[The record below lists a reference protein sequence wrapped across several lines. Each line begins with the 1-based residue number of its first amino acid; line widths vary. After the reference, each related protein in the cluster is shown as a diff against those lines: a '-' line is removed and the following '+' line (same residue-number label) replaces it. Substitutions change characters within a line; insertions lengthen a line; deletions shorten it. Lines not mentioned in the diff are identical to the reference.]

1 MHLLLQAFSAC
12 AFTHARERARFSGS
26 WCMCRRSSHMG
37 RAEGCEVL
45 VNAIFNGMLAGSVA
59 STTWRKSSYSATE
72 DTYVE
77 VAELPGGDVAVRN
90 SRDPEGPALV
100 YTRAEMEA
108 FAAGVKDG
116 EFDWADDDDLSP
128 RSGDAA
134 TGVESDDGEAGSASD
149 PSGPVMHHRIVDDE
163 LQEVAGTVITG
174 EAVLDR
180 AASERLLRVLGA
192 VVSLHR
198 MHDVDDHGR
207 CTICRPKARLRWWR
221 RDTCSVHATLTT
233 HLGHSFAASNRRD
246 R

>member
-1 MHLLLQAFSAC
+1 
-12 AFTHARERARFSGS
+12 
-26 WCMCRRSSHMG
+26 
-37 RAEGCEVL
+37 
-45 VNAIFNGMLAGSVA
+45 VNAIFNGMLAGRFAPV
-59 STTWRKSSYSATE
+59 TWRKSSYSDTE

-77 VAELPGGDVAVRN
+77 VAELPSGDVAVRS

-116 EFDWADDDDLSP
+116 EFDRADDGDLSP

-134 TGVESDDGEAGSASD
+134 TGVESVHRQAVAHA
-149 PSGPVMHHRIVDDE
+149 GPVLQHRLVDDD
-163 LQEVAGTVITG
+163 LQGVADTVITG

-198 MHDVDDHGR
+198 SHDVDDHGR
-207 CTICRPKARLRWWR
+207 CAICRPKGLLRWWR
-221 RDTCSVHATLTT
+221 RSTCSVHATLVT
-233 HLGHSFAASNRRD
+233 HLGYVNAVSMQRD